1 MNFPHRNEIIIAL
14 IGLIGVIFTAVVS
27 NYEKIFDEKSEN
39 ESSFPYEKID
49 DLDMQLRYF
58 IEVSGFRNSM
68 EEMRKVSAEKYRMKH
83 GASDT
88 VVNCVLDNQIQ
99 TEQLIELFIS
109 VHKNHITLQQVKDLN
124 RLYSSESM
132 KSYSKSSPL
141 IVRELI
147 SGIDAI
153 YERMHIRN
161 MAISGANKKQS
172 DESCPAG

>member
-1 MNFPHRNEIIIAL
+1 MNFAHRNEIIIAL

-27 NYEKIFDEKSEN
+27 NYEKIFDDKPEN
-39 ESSFPYEKID
+39 ESSFPYEKVD

-68 EEMRKVSAEKYRMKH
+68 EEMKKVSAEKYKMKH
-83 GASDT
+83 GVSDT
-88 VVNCVLDNQIQ
+88 VVNCILDNQIQ

-109 VHKNHITLQQVKDLN
+109 AHKNHITLQQVKDLN

-141 IVRELI
+141 IARELL

-161 MAISGANKKQS
+161 MAISGANKKQN